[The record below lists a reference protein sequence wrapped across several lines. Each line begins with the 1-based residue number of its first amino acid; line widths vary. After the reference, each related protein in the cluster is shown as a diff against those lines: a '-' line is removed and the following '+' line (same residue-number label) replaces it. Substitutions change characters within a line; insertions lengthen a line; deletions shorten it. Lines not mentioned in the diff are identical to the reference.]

1 MPQEIEQLKK
11 EIAELRET
19 VNSMQNPATISPE
32 FYQVLLRGVIQ
43 TSGISASNKDQTVNE
58 AGASVYNVSQAM
70 DGFIKIGNYNIPF
83 FNP

>member
-19 VNSMQNPATISPE
+19 VNSMQNPTTISPE

-43 TSGISASNKDQTVNE
+43 ASAKVAADETITVVESGTDVKTVADN
-58 AGASVYNVSQAM
+58 M
-70 DGFIKIGNYNIPF
+70 DGFIKIGGYNIPYYT
-83 FNP
+83 

>member
-43 TSGISASNKDQTVNE
+43 ASAKAAIDETIIIDE
-58 AGASVYNVSQAM
+58 AGVAVNFVAHNM
-70 DGFIKIGNYNIPF
+70 DGFIKIGGYNIPYYI
-83 FNP
+83 

>member
-32 FYQVLLRGVIQ
+32 FYKVLLRGVVQ
-43 TSGISASNKDQTVNE
+43 ASAKVAGDETIMINE
-58 AGASVYNVSQAM
+58 AGSAVNTVADNM
-70 DGFIKIGNYNIPF
+70 DGFIKIGGYNIPYYT
-83 FNP
+83 